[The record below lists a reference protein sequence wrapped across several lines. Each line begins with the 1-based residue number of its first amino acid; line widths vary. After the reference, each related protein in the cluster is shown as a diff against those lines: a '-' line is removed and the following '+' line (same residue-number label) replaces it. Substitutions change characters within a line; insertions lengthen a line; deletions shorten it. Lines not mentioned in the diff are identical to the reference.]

1 MVTKVGTY
9 HLIQDPQDV
18 NMVIYKITNILNN
31 KSYIGQTIQ
40 SNPKMRWYDHQAKSR
55 CGLNQPLFNAIRK
68 YGVDSFTW
76 EVIDRANSLEELN
89 KLEEQYVK
97 QYNSIDEGYNI
108 RKAGGN
114 KLHNT
119 ASIEK
124 MREAQR
130 NAHARRREANGGV
143 EKMNRVLKT
152 AGWTNSEQAKLNKSI
167 AQKKRFANMTE
178 KITLTEEHKQ
188 KVREGVLRNWAKRKA
203 GVK

>member
-1 MVTKVGTY
+1 V
-9 HLIQDPQDV
+9 I
-18 NMVIYKITNILNN
+18 IYKITNSING
-31 KSYIGQTIQ
+31 KVYIGQTIQ
-40 SNPKMRWYDHQAKSR
+40 KNPKMRWYDHQAKAR
-55 CGLNQPLFNAIRK
+55 CGVNQPLFNAIRK
-68 YGVDSFTW
+68 YSVDSFTW
-76 EVIDRANSLEELN
+76 EVIDQANSLEELN

-108 RKAGGN
+108 REAGGN

-152 AGWTNSEQAKLNKSI
+152 AGWTNSDQAKLNKSL
-167 AQKKRFANMTE
+167 AQRKYWDSLTTPRK
-178 KITLTEEHKQ
+178 LTEEHKQ
-188 KVREGVLRNWAKRKA
+188 KVSESGKLAWVKRKQKLN
-203 GVK
+203 GGTQN